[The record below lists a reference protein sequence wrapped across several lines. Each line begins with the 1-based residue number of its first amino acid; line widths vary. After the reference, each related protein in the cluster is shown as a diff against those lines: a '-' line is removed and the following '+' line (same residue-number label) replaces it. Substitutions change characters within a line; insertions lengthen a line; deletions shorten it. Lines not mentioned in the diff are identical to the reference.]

1 MSSSYTSLYQK
12 AKKENTAAVDA
23 YLKELKNS
31 YQKQLAAYSK
41 EIAAK
46 KAAAKTNYT
55 DDYDLNAIN
64 HLINQRKLMDR
75 MDALGLNKSGANQA
89 LKMGLDVARQNADN
103 MVTMQHAKELNS
115 LDAALNSYKNSLDEK
130 LATQTAAAK
139 KSLTDKNT
147 SLYNSLVTKSMSSS
161 GGSNGSK
168 NSTIISVYNKLL
180 GITSPRQQV
189 FYIDLLRDD
198 GIITSAQA
206 KNLKNK
212 LGLDYYN

>member
-1 MSSSYTSLYQK
+1 MSSSYNSLYQK

-64 HLINQRKLMDR
+64 HLINQRKLMER
-75 MDALGLNKSGANQA
+75 MDGLGLTKSGANQS
-89 LKMGLDVARQNADN
+89 LKMGLDVARQNADS
-103 MVTMQHAKELNS
+103 MVSMQHAKELNS
-115 LDAALNSYKNSLDEK
+115 LDTALNNYKNSLDEK
-130 LATQTAAAK
+130 LSTQTAAAK
-139 KSLTDKNT
+139 KALNDKNA
-147 SLYNSLVTKSMSSS
+147 SLYNSLTIKSTNSS
-161 GGSNGSK
+161 GGSTGSK
-168 NSTIISVYNKLL
+168 NNTLISAYNKLL

-189 FYIDLLRDD
+189 FYIDLLCDD
-198 GIITSAQA
+198 GIITPQQA